1 MFSEM
6 ILILFQAALSGIA
19 EMFFFSLKP
28 VIMTA
33 RMSRC
38 RFVNKFVRVRP
49 SFRLDQS
56 LRLDTPHSIS
66 QCHSLR
72 SKN

>member
-19 EMFFFSLKP
+19 EMFFFSLKS

-38 RFVNKFVRVRP
+38 
-49 SFRLDQS
+49 LD
-56 LRLDTPHSIS
+56 L
-66 QCHSLR
+66 
-72 SKN
+72 